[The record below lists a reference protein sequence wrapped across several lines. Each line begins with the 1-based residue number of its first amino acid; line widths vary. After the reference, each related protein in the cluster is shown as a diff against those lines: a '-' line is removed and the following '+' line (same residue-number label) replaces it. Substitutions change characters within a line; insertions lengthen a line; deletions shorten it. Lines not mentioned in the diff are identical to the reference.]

1 VYGIW
6 KWTINAETDFVR
18 LGTIAKIQITYRAVD
33 FLKHNL
39 YQNI

>member
-1 VYGIW
+1 MEYGNVQMLNLILLL
-6 KWTINAETDFVR
+6 N
-18 LGTIAKIQITYRAVD
+18 TIAKIQMTYRAVD